1 MTPQN
6 TCSTNT
12 FLLGFRSVIF
22 FIFQVSTLCIFAPL
36 VLLSFPFSYRLR
48 YRIASSWAKLVIKG
62 LKVICQLDFQVTG
75 MENIKGNGIIFCKH
89 QSAWETFALQT
100 IFPEQC
106 WVLKRELLWIPLFGW
121 ALALTQPIA
130 IDRSQKTKAFRQIV
144 KQGIDRLKTGRWVVI
159 FPEGTRTAPG
169 EKRKYMIGGAM
180 LAQKSGY
187 PVIPV
192 AHNAG
197 EYWRKNAFIKRPG
210 TIQVRIGEMID
221 STEFS
226 ARELNQKTEQWIES
240 QMDEISHH

>member
-6 TCSTNT
+6 TSSANT

-22 FIFQVSTLCIFAPL
+22 FIFQVLTLCIFAPL
-36 VLLSFPFSYRLR
+36 VLLSFPLSYSQR
-48 YRIASSWAKLVIKG
+48 YLIASSWAKLVIKG
-62 LKVICQLDFQVTG
+62 LKVICKLDYQVSG
-75 MENIKGNGIIFCKH
+75 IENIKGNGIIFCKH
-89 QSAWETFALQT
+89 QSAWETFALQA

-197 EYWRKNAFIKRPG
+197 EYWRKNAFIKHPG
-210 TIQVRIGEMID
+210 TIQVRVGEMID
-221 STEFS
+221 STQFS
-226 ARELNQKTEQWIES
+226 ARELNEKTEQWIES
-240 QMDEISHH
+240 QMDEISQH